1 MGPHKLDVDVTRRMG
16 DRNDFIFVALLVAVL
31 LLSGSNPK

>member
-1 MGPHKLDVDVTRRMG
+1 MGPQKLDVGVMRRMG

-31 LLSGSNPK
+31 FQQQRT

>member
-1 MGPHKLDVDVTRRMG
+1 MGRQKLDVGVMRRMG
-16 DRNDFIFVALLVAVL
+16 DRIDFIFVALLVAVL

>member
-1 MGPHKLDVDVTRRMG
+1 MRRMG

>member
-1 MGPHKLDVDVTRRMG
+1 MG